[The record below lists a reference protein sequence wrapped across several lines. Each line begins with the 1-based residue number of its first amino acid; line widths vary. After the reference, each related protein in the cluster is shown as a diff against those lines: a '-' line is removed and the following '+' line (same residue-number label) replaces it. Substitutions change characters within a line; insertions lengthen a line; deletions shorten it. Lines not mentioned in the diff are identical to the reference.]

1 MVYHDNAVTRSTP
14 SPRDIHFP
22 CSLIFTVPE
31 LSFVKLVSLNDLA
44 CLRIP
49 TMSTAAVVTV
59 AMREPMVV
67 EEPQL
72 VIIGLRWWRNAKMK
86 LAVLGRRT
94 GQIAFSSFGFC

>member
-1 MVYHDNAVTRSTP
+1 
-14 SPRDIHFP
+14 
-22 CSLIFTVPE
+22 
-31 LSFVKLVSLNDLA
+31 
-44 CLRIP
+44 
-49 TMSTAAVVTV
+49 MSTAAVVTV